1 MPTRFE
7 MALKHKDETSKLL
20 SFASIILMSKNM
32 EFKEEDIF
40 YNEYKK
46 PMLKDIYFNLS
57 HSGDY
62 AIFVKDKLPIG
73 VDIQIINKNNLDIK
87 KNAFTK
93 NEIEYIDK
101 DEINNFFEI
110 WTKKESLLKAVGTGF
125 TTMPNNIGIDMV
137 DTDNGITY
145 KDAKYYMKTK
155 KFENYYIS
163 VCAKREFDDIVIVEQ
178 DL

>member
-1 MPTRFE
+1 MIKNEIIIKYLKIDEVSKFPIEEIKKMMPTRFE

-93 NEIEYIDK
+93 N
-101 DEINNFFEI
+101 
-110 WTKKESLLKAVGTGF
+110 
-125 TTMPNNIGIDMV
+125 
-137 DTDNGITY
+137 
-145 KDAKYYMKTK
+145 
-155 KFENYYIS
+155 
-163 VCAKREFDDIVIVEQ
+163 
-178 DL
+178 